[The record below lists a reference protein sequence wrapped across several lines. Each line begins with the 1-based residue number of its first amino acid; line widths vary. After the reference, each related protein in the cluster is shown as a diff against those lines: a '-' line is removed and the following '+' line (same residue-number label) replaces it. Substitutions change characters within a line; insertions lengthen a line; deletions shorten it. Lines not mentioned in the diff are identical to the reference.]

1 MFFIIVAI
9 SLIVLIFCFTKYMKN
24 WWNDDDNIIIE
35 LVGIAAFLVLFIS
48 VFILGINYSN
58 IFDTVSTDT
67 KQYDIVEFNKSTL
80 INNSNESYIITY
92 KTKDNNEF
100 KISADND
107 TSIVID
113 NDNPTKVTVN
123 EELKYSDWFFA
134 HKKNCNLYFPITK
147 INYNN
152 RRNRNEI

>member
-9 SLIVLIFCFTKYMKN
+9 SLIILIFCFTKYMKN

-123 EELKYSDWFFA
+123 EELKYSKWFFA
-134 HKKNCNLYFPITK
+134 HKKTIT
-147 INYNN
+147 YTFQ
-152 RRNRNEI
+152 

>member
-100 KISADND
+100 KISADNN
-107 TSIVID
+107 TNIVID

-134 HKKNCNLYFPITK
+134 HKKTVTYTFQ
-147 INYNN
+147 
-152 RRNRNEI
+152 

>member
-107 TSIVID
+107 TNIVID

-134 HKKNCNLYFPITK
+134 HKKTVTYTFQ
-147 INYNN
+147 
-152 RRNRNEI
+152 

>member
-48 VFILGINYSN
+48 VFILDINYSN

-123 EELKYSDWFFA
+123 EELKYSEWFFA
-134 HKKNCNLYFPITK
+134 HKKTIT
-147 INYNN
+147 YTFQ
-152 RRNRNEI
+152 

>member
-123 EELKYSDWFFA
+123 EELKYSEWFFA
-134 HKKNCNLYFPITK
+134 HKKTIT
-147 INYNN
+147 YTFQ
-152 RRNRNEI
+152 

>member
-134 HKKNCNLYFPITK
+134 HRKTVTYTFQ
-147 INYNN
+147 
-152 RRNRNEI
+152 

>member
-92 KTKDNNEF
+92 KTKDNNLF
-100 KISADND
+100 
-107 TSIVID
+107 
-113 NDNPTKVTVN
+113 
-123 EELKYSDWFFA
+123 
-134 HKKNCNLYFPITK
+134 
-147 INYNN
+147 
-152 RRNRNEI
+152 

>member
-107 TSIVID
+107 TNIVID

-123 EELKYSDWFFA
+123 EELKYSKWFFA
-134 HKKNCNLYFPITK
+134 HKKTVTYTFQ
-147 INYNN
+147 
-152 RRNRNEI
+152 

>member
-1 MFFIIVAI
+1 MLYIIVAI

-107 TSIVID
+107 TNIVID

-123 EELKYSDWFFA
+123 EELKYSEWFFA
-134 HKKNCNLYFPITK
+134 HKKTVTYKFQ
-147 INYNN
+147 
-152 RRNRNEI
+152 

>member
-113 NDNPTKVTVN
+113 NDNKTKVTVN

-134 HKKNCNLYFPITK
+134 HKKTVTYTFQ
-147 INYNN
+147 
-152 RRNRNEI
+152 

>member
-9 SLIVLIFCFTKYMKN
+9 SLIVFIFCFTKYMKN

-123 EELKYSDWFFA
+123 EELKYSKWFFA
-134 HKKNCNLYFPITK
+134 HKKTVTYTFQ
-147 INYNN
+147 
-152 RRNRNEI
+152 

>member
-100 KISADND
+100 KISVDND
-107 TSIVID
+107 TNIVID

-134 HKKNCNLYFPITK
+134 HKKNVTYTFQ
-147 INYNN
+147 
-152 RRNRNEI
+152 

>member
-1 MFFIIVAI
+1 MDESIVTGLVAAALCIFALTLSHI
-9 SLIVLIFCFTKYMKN
+9 SIN
-24 WWNDDDNIIIE
+24 
-35 LVGIAAFLVLFIS
+35 
-48 VFILGINYSN
+48 NYSN
-58 IFDTVSTDT
+58 TFNVVSSST

-80 INNSNESYIITY
+80 INNSSESYIITY

-134 HKKNCNLYFPITK
+134 HKKTVTYTFQ
-147 INYNN
+147 
-152 RRNRNEI
+152 

>member
-80 INNSNESYIITY
+80 INNSNENYIITY

-107 TSIVID
+107 TNIVID

-134 HKKNCNLYFPITK
+134 HKKTVTYTFQ
-147 INYNN
+147 
-152 RRNRNEI
+152 

>member
-123 EELKYSDWFFA
+123 EELKYSEWFFA
-134 HKKNCNLYFPITK
+134 HKKTVTYTFQ
-147 INYNN
+147 
-152 RRNRNEI
+152 

>member
-134 HKKNCNLYFPITK
+134 HKKTVTYTFQ
-147 INYNN
+147 
-152 RRNRNEI
+152 

>member
-113 NDNPTKVTVN
+113 NDNPTNVTVN
-123 EELKYSDWFFA
+123 EELKYSKWFFA
-134 HKKNCNLYFPITK
+134 HKKTIT
-147 INYNN
+147 YTFQ
-152 RRNRNEI
+152 

>member
-123 EELKYSDWFFA
+123 EELKYSEWFFF
-134 HKKNCNLYFPITK
+134 HEKTIT
-147 INYNN
+147 YTFQ
-152 RRNRNEI
+152 